1 LPETSFPPPRR
12 WRMFRGLLSFLP
24 TVDEGWR
31 EGVRDELDCYR
42 HRRIINV
49 VNPIVYHSVYFYK
62 LKGFLRVIIFREEK
76 AAFSTISLEAPNMMN
91 RTAMYIRRTLL
102 TRRIQTARAVP
113 WFFEGRG
120 PTCASTNWMQ
130 ASYFSTAA
138 ALPRFTADHLSPSF
152 THAPFPSPAL
162 TLTWAA
168 FLGSSSMVPYLVSPT
183 SAFWYWV
190 DKVLC

>member
-1 LPETSFPPPRR
+1 MPETSFPPPRR

-24 TVDEGWR
+24 TVDGGWR

-42 HRRIINV
+42 HRRLINV
-49 VNPIVYHSVYFYK
+49 VNPIVYHSVYFYI

-91 RTAMYIRRTLL
+91 RTAMYIRSTLL

-130 ASYFSTAA
+130 ASYFSTA
-138 ALPRFTADHLSPSF
+138 RCTASF
-152 THAPFPSPAL
+152 
-162 TLTWAA
+162 
-168 FLGSSSMVPYLVSPT
+168 YR
-183 SAFWYWV
+183 
-190 DKVLC
+190 